1 MNWSKVLLQ
10 RLKLLLFPF
19 FKRYVLRCYF
29 LLQNIAL
36 INNILVLV
44 STAVKQRFCF
54 AILLYWKILIRCFS
68 KNWWKC
74 NKRLE
79 NIILLRWLEKMSA
92 PFVIINEKIVIAI
105 ILDCLK
111 LFLKIRELLRRCYKL
126 LILFLSHLNI
136 LRIFLKLRICIFLYL
151 VTIWNFVMIYKDSF
165 PLNFNLLKLRQLL
178 IFIFNNLILFIQVA
192 SIKTILKRFTL
203 HNCRNASLLNVR
215 ISIFLWL
222 LNFLLQIFAI
232 FLRRGLIEWVGE
244 FFFDINQVF
253 IALFCAVFYFILT
266 ESLHLKVEI
275 IGLNIVLGL
284 EIILNQYAFQAR
296 TILKLDLILI
306 LNYLLKQLQ
315 SLVLVLNF
323 V

>member
-1 MNWSKVLLQ
+1 MVL
-10 RLKLLLFPF
+10 
-19 FKRYVLRCYF
+19 
-29 LLQNIAL
+29 ISA
-36 INNILVLV
+36 
-44 STAVKQRFCF
+44 AVKQRFCF

-111 LFLKIRELLRRCYKL
+111 LFLKIRKLLRRCYKL

-244 FFFDINQVF
+244 FFFDIDQLF
-253 IALFCAVFYFILT
+253 IALFCVVFYFILA

-284 EIILNQYAFQAR
+284 EIILYQYAFQAR

-323 V
+323 IQVYLRFLFFIFLCFLLFHFI